1 MVEKIRSDIASDSA
15 PKDQKSSPPIEARGP
30 EFFGSLSEEE
40 IKAWEN
46 LVPAHRQRAIDPMS
60 FSDLFDLASIK
71 SDIAYTQRIEA
82 DISRNSG
89 AEGASG
95 RRRGEL
101 LEALVFWQIKYA
113 RWFGVD
119 ADAIAVSRYDDIA
132 NGVDLVVQFL
142 KEGGFKFLALTID
155 VTSSPDKMADKLH
168 EIKDDILKGKLSMI
182 RYFDPDPKR
191 KKQIGLK
198 IRGELRDV
206 PRVVVGIDNKA
217 LRELSL
223 LKITISGAFKGARDE
238 KNPRDLRMRLN
249 DRHKEAVMKMVN
261 HRAQMIVLEQIQLQL
276 ATFSKFARANDREGL
291 ASQYD
296 NDLGIINE
304 ILGQKMASLQFTPED
319 FVANSED
326 EVFESLRVGLRTFK

>member
-1 MVEKIRSDIASDSA
+1 MVEKIRPDIMSESA
-15 PKDQKSSPPIEARGP
+15 PKDQRSSSPIEARGP
-30 EFFGSLSEEE
+30 EFFGNLSEEE

-60 FSDLFDLASIK
+60 FSDLFDPASIK
-71 SDIAYTQRIEA
+71 ADIAYVQEMETKF
-82 DISRNSG
+82 SRNRNTDDVS
-89 AEGASG
+89 S

-101 LEALVFWQIKYA
+101 LEAMIFWQIKYA

-119 ADAIAVSRYDDIA
+119 ADAVAVSRYDDIA

-142 KEGGFKFLALTID
+142 KEGGFKFLAMTVD
-155 VTSSPDKMADKLH
+155 VTSSPDQMTTKLDK
-168 EIKDDILKGKLSMI
+168 IKKDILEGKLSKI
-182 RYFDPDPKR
+182 KYFDPDPNK
-191 KKQIGLK
+191 KKQASLK
-198 IRGELRDV
+198 IRGELRDI
-206 PRVVVGIDNKA
+206 PRVIVGIDNRT

-223 LKITISGAFKGARDE
+223 LKIIISGAFKGARDE

-249 DRHKEAVMKMVN
+249 DRHKEAVIKMVN

-276 ATFSKFARANDREGL
+276 ATFSKFARSNNRAEL
-291 ASQYD
+291 ADQYD

-304 ILGQKMASLQFTPED
+304 ILEQKMASLQFTPED

-326 EVFESLRVGLRTFK
+326 EVFESLRLGLRTFK